1 MTFCS
6 VIEYGVISFIHRR
19 IERLKKKKPE
29 SAVENQKPKERENLK
44 TVYLVPNN
52 NRYCSEQ
59 KIWLINNLILILNVF
74 IHEFWFFFWSFENE
88 YQNRKFS
95 RLAKSQEYIND
106 FKIKY
111 HYNSNNNV
119 RDLSLDLPEQYRKY
133 LSHRKEPE
141 EEQKIKKPLMY
152 KILFELN
159 FLFF

>member
-29 SAVENQKPKERENLK
+29 SAAENQKPKERENLK

-74 IHEFWFFFWSFENE
+74 IHEF
-88 YQNRKFS
+88 
-95 RLAKSQEYIND
+95 
-106 FKIKY
+106 
-111 HYNSNNNV
+111 
-119 RDLSLDLPEQYRKY
+119 
-133 LSHRKEPE
+133 
-141 EEQKIKKPLMY
+141 
-152 KILFELN
+152 
-159 FLFF
+159 